1 MTKLPFASK
10 LLVADLS
17 STRKILHMY
26 NCPQQR
32 DLSQALQLDHV
43 EQHCTAPELQQSLN
57 HLVETGAR
65 AVEGSLERTGG
76 N

>member
-1 MTKLPFASK
+1 
-10 LLVADLS
+10 
-17 STRKILHMY
+17 MY